1 MFDSISDLH
10 NLLVLLLLLIPN
22 NLLSLLIDG
31 HPAMADR
38 GVVCRYRGT
47 ETHCT
52 DCLRVTVGTRP
63 ENEQF
68 LSLLRTIA
76 LELGVQ

>member
-1 MFDSISDLH
+1 
-10 NLLVLLLLLIPN
+10 
-22 NLLSLLIDG
+22 
-31 HPAMADR
+31 MADR
-38 GVVCRYRGT
+38 GIVCRYRGT
-47 ETHCT
+47 EMHCT

-68 LSLLRTIA
+68 LALLRTMA